1 MNSKNGMYIV
11 LLMKVVLIFALLAT
25 SANANPV
32 NPANPRNFQ
41 SLHNSP
47 LVDRFQHDQ
56 PVMKFGEKNQ
66 PMVTANVPTPI
77 ASEKTAIEEN
87 AGGNESSGL
96 QSAIEAAH
104 QPPSVLTLS
113 GLTPTTEEEYISNSN
128 TSAVKAN
135 VSMPIAAETA
145 VEPKSRL
152 GSMNS
157 ATAVM
162 ANVSM
167 PIEAVETTV
176 EPKSRLGSMNSI
188 SLEQTIAV
196 SNNVAP
202 IDLVSLLAVVNLSI
216 SGTVFDDLNSDGLR
230 TTDEPGHA
238 GWGIVLKLNGK
249 TVGQTTSN
257 DAGQYSFDNLPPGK
271 YTLMEN
277 KQAGWNQT
285 HPASESFDVNLIDKD
300 AINYNFGNHYGPVD
314 LGATKHLTQPPIIST
329 NAWLMHSRGIAA
341 LSQKA
346 AITSPSLLRFLT
358 TAKYPK
364 SMSLLSFVPYI
375 PSERDQGSCGDCWVW
390 GCTVPIE
397 IAHRIQNGISD
408 RLSIQFVNSN
418 YRGDS
423 GSSACCGGWEGS
435 FADFYSAQG
444 KVIPWSNTNANFRD
458 AAQYC
463 SDSSSVSSSVIS
475 TVPYYPITSIQWHLI
490 PTRGSGIDQ
499 DQAINL
505 IKALLNVNK
514 AVTLGFYLPDF
525 TPFLSFWGT
534 DSGIWNPDPYSG
546 LPAGKYPGG
555 HEVTIVGYNDSNSSN
570 RYWIA
575 LNSWGTNKA
584 HPDGTFKL
592 KMDMLY
598 NCSNDGYSSA
608 DFGYFDVVFGGNTP
622 PTTPSVPV
630 GINSTAVGTTCGYSM
645 SSNDQEGDQLSYT
658 FDWGDGSSIATSLI
672 NSGMV
677 VSEFHTWTKA
687 GTFQVKAMA
696 TDSKG
701 ATSGWSNGLTVT
713 VGSPGSDQVSPTDLN
728 QTFPQVPDLRI
739 NQTTVR

>member
-32 NPANPRNFQ
+32 NPANPRNLQ

-66 PMVTANVPTPI
+66 PMMTANVPTPI

-87 AGGNESSGL
+87 AGGNESSGP

-104 QPPSVLTLS
+104 QPPSVPTLS
-113 GLTPTTEEEYISNSN
+113 GLTPTTGAEYISN
-128 TSAVKAN
+128 TS
-135 VSMPIAAETA
+135 
-145 VEPKSRL
+145 
-152 GSMNS
+152 
-157 ATAVM
+157 AVM

-167 PIEAVETTV
+167 PIAAAETTV
-176 EPKSRLGSMNSI
+176 EPKSRLGSMNDI

-202 IDLVSLLAVVNLSI
+202 IDLFSLLAVVNLSI
-216 SGTVFDDLNSDGLR
+216 SGTVFDDLNGDGLR

-238 GWGIVLKLNGK
+238 GWGIILKLNGK
-249 TVGQTTSN
+249 TIGQTTTN
-257 DAGQYSFDNLPPGK
+257 DAGQYSFENLPPGK

-285 HPASESFDVNLIDKD
+285 HPASESFDINLIDKN
-300 AINYNFGNHYGPVD
+300 AINYNFGNHYGTVD
-314 LGATKHLTQPPIIST
+314 LGLAKVLTQPPIIPVNS
-329 NAWLMHSRGIAA
+329 WLIHSRGIAA
-341 LSQKA
+341 LSKKE
-346 AITSPSLLRFLT
+346 AIASPSLLRFLT

-408 RLSIQFVNSN
+408 RLSIQFLNSN
-418 YRGDS
+418 YHGNN
-423 GSSACCGGWEGS
+423 GSCACCGGWEGS

-463 SDSSSVSSSVIS
+463 SDSSSISANVIS

-490 PTRGSGIDQ
+490 PTRGIDQ
-499 DQAINL
+499 DRAINL

-525 TPFLSFWGT
+525 SPFLSFWGT
-534 DSGIWNPDPYSG
+534 DSGIWNPDPYCG

-575 LNSWGTNKA
+575 LNSWGINKA

-592 KMDMLY
+592 KMDMNY
-598 NCSNDGYSSA
+598 NCSNDGYSSY

-672 NSGMV
+672 SSGMV
-677 VSEFHTWTKA
+677 ISEFHTWTKA

-701 ATSGWSNGLTVT
+701 ASSGWSNALAVT
-713 VGSPGSDQVSPTDLN
+713 VGSPGSDQVNPTDLN
-728 QTFPQVPDLRI
+728 QT
-739 NQTTVR
+739 TVR